1 MIEVKLSFSSMAEA
15 AGFFRSEWFSHK
27 VGPAESVLIDTDD
40 NPVAAAA
47 KPSVTRPQT
56 ASLENIAA
64 AEAEPAAAKEKKTRK
79 TKEQPAV
86 EESAAGAPN
95 PEAPTYTIEHIRTAL
110 ADMIARTDFETG
122 TALVREFKT
131 ADGAQAAR
139 LSELREADW
148 AEFIRR
154 SKVAA

>member
-15 AGFFRSEWFSHK
+15 AAFFQSQQ
-27 VGPAESVLIDTDD
+27 TTT
-40 NPVAAAA
+40 PVAQAASPFASAAA
-47 KPSVTRPQT
+47 PVVEVIRE
-56 ASLENIAA
+56 AAIAPA
-64 AEAEPAAAKEKKTRK
+64 PVAEPAAKEKKTRK